1 MKFTCPQQTLAK
13 ALNVVSKAI
22 TNRTT
27 IPILKGI
34 LLEADHGQLTLTASD
49 LELSIET
56 KIDVQIAEEG
66 SLVVSAKL
74 FSDIIRKLPAG
85 MVEVE
90 EKENNMIVIRCMSS
104 EFTIVGQS
112 AEEFPSTG
120 EVEETNSLTIEKE
133 LFKDLV
139 RKTAFA
145 ASLDES
151 KGIILGVL
159 IDIGAEMIQM
169 VALDGYRMAITRE
182 HVRSEEVRKIIIAAR
197 ILSEVNKVVMDSDSE
212 ADMSIVLD
220 QKKAMFLTGDTKIV
234 VRMLE
239 GQFIDFKNVLPKSYL
254 TRVKISRSELLE
266 AIERASLL
274 ARDGKNNL
282 IRISVGD
289 TSMTVTSRSE
299 EGNVKEEINIA
310 REGDGLEIG
319 FNSKST
325 LDMAQ
330 KGMAEA
336 NPFAGPFDEAGD
348 VGHDIG
354 DPLIH
359 PHDAEL
365 GGEGGEVVVGHL
377 GAGGGDHREKGG
389 FADVGEAE
397 QAYIGEQLK
406 L

>member
-56 KIDVQIAEEG
+56 KIDVQVGEEG
-66 SLVVSAKL
+66 ALVVSAKL

-112 AEEFPSTG
+112 ADEFPNTG
-120 EVEETNSLTIEKE
+120 DVEETNSIKMEKE
-133 LFKDLV
+133 MFKDMV

-159 IDIGAEMIQM
+159 IDIGSEMLQM

-182 HVRSEEVRKIIIAAR
+182 HVRSDETRKIIIAAR
-197 ILSEVNKVVMDSDSE
+197 ILNEVNKVVMDSDSE
-212 ADMSIVLD
+212 SDMNIVLD

-239 GQFIDFKNVLPKSYL
+239 GQFIDFKNVIPKSHN
-254 TRVKISRSELLE
+254 TRVRLSRSELLE

-289 TSMTVTSRSE
+289 TTMTVTSRSE

-319 FNSKST
+319 FNSKYL
-325 LDMAQ
+325 LDVL
-330 KGMAEA
+330 KVVSD
-336 NPFAGPFDEAGD
+336 DEVYLEFNSSVSPCMIRPVEGD
-348 VGHDIG
+348 AFEYLVLPVRISN
-354 DPLIH
+354 
-359 PHDAEL
+359 
-365 GGEGGEVVVGHL
+365 
-377 GAGGGDHREKGG
+377 
-389 FADVGEAE
+389 
-397 QAYIGEQLK
+397 
-406 L
+406 